1 MQEIT
6 KIRLNVTEEF
16 GVEVW
21 HKFRNSYRYAKER
34 CCNKNCKDY
43 GRYKGLWNFKD
54 TVEYYNTCFTE
65 FLKGMEIYGLDNLSI
80 DRIKGD
86 KPYEPGNIRF
96 VSMKDNLRN
105 KSIVKPLKITNIET
119 GEVVYFPSFFSISKE
134 KLDSRFSSTGVHGA
148 YKRNALYKKV
158 WKIEFNKD

>member
-34 CCNKNCKDY
+34 CCNPNCKDY
-43 GRYKGLWNFKD
+43 PRYSGMWNFAD
-54 TVEYYNTCFTE
+54 TVEYYNTCFNE
-65 FLKGMEIYGLDNLSI
+65 FLLGLDKYGLDDLSI
-80 DRIKGD
+80 DRKDSKI
-86 KPYEPGNIRF
+86 PYQPGNIRF
-96 VSMKDNLRN
+96 VSMKENLRN
-105 KSIVKPLKITNIET
+105 KPNVKPLKLTNKET

-134 KLDSRFSSTGVHGA
+134 KLDRRFSSTGVHGA
-148 YKRNALYKKV
+148 YKRNALYKGV
-158 WKIEFNKD
+158 WQVEFNKD